1 MNSLNFYYIIMA
13 SYLISYLIYNSLRSI
28 DIQSLF
34 SNSDSNPFLSIIAII
49 ISITTVVISWYL
61 HKHRINYE
69 ISNEHFNQIKNQV
82 ITPLLTL
89 LKTNYNDLPSIE
101 EIKNKSNIYGVLKFD
116 YSTNYI
122 TDSGNYNI
130 GENIN
135 LDCDLTIDCLDSH
148 YIKLITI
155 WNDTII
161 LNEEKV
167 VNLEKLRKYIQS
179 KLQYQL
185 EPIFFDKEK
194 NKQEFQLNKYID
206 HFIKLLETNSYKES
220 LIEIYNPGYDWRQLN
235 FNSIGPIFTGTLQ
248 LCQTLKT
255 SLVAINHE
263 ILNNNVTVEYLQSN
277 KKINSQVRLFYNT
290 LKKIFYA
297 TKLKFV
303 KQYWFQ
309 KKCEFVKE
317 DI

>member
-28 DIQSLF
+28 DIQSSF

-49 ISITTVVISWYL
+49 ISITTVIISWYL

-179 KLQYQL
+179 KLQSQL

-194 NKQEFQLNKYID
+194 K
-206 HFIKLLETNSYKES
+206 
-220 LIEIYNPGYDWRQLN
+220 
-235 FNSIGPIFTGTLQ
+235 
-248 LCQTLKT
+248 
-255 SLVAINHE
+255 
-263 ILNNNVTVEYLQSN
+263 
-277 KKINSQVRLFYNT
+277 
-290 LKKIFYA
+290 
-297 TKLKFV
+297 
-303 KQYWFQ
+303 
-309 KKCEFVKE
+309 
-317 DI
+317 